1 MTSISDIQQTV
12 CREFGVTM
20 IDLVSQRRGK
30 DIVVPRHVAMWLAAK
45 STPAS
50 LPKIGREFGNRD
62 HKTVMNAL
70 DRINQRRASD
80 PPFASLVRD
89 LLQTVGGVIA

>member
-20 IDLVSQRRGK
+20 IDLVSQRRGRE
-30 DIVVPRHVAMWLAAK
+30 IVIPRHVAMWLAAK

-50 LPKIGREFGNRD
+50 LPKIGRAFGNRD

-70 DRINQRRASD
+70 DRINRRRASD
-80 PPFASLVRD
+80 PPFASLIRD